1 MNTLLPYEPNKYLEP
16 EELDF
21 WEPTD
26 FDDMLQGVETSNLDN
41 DFTLPS
47 DLGLYASRFQWRE
60 LSLLTLFLEKIIQDQ
75 FSIRKRLY

>member
-47 DLGLYASRFQWRE
+47 DLGLYASRFQ
-60 LSLLTLFLEKIIQDQ
+60 
-75 FSIRKRLY
+75 